1 MVIFS
6 NGFDILLFDVG
17 KKENNFNV
25 LCWFKFSPKSAQD
38 VACEI
43 GVNSSQ
49 ISLVGNI
56 LAYHKVSLNSVSLFA
71 RF

>member
-1 MVIFS
+1 MALTFC
-6 NGFDILLFDVG
+6 LCDVG

-43 GVNSSQ
+43 GLNSSQ
-49 ISLVGNI
+49 IPLVRNI
-56 LAYHKVSLNSVSLFA
+56 LGYHEASLNSVSLFA

>member
-1 MVIFS
+1 MAFT
-6 NGFDILLFDVG
+6 FCLFDVG

-25 LCWFKFSPKSAQD
+25 LCWFKFSPKIAQD

-49 ISLVGNI
+49 IPLVGNI
-56 LAYHKVSLNSVSLFA
+56 LGYHKASLNSVSLFA
-71 RF
+71 KF